1 MTQALL
7 DLWMSQSSQ
16 GETQFIN
23 RDLSEK
29 MLISEIE
36 SKNQG
41 FVDTTAAF
49 HRACAQSRLPHIK
62 VTPHQGYPPS
72 RLPPIHAPQPQCKLS
87 WRSLVARPSSKL
99 FVGEWQLHTTT
110 QCCNS
115 VAPSLFFVSWSH
127 NFGKLV
133 CETIQ
138 DTLKWQT
145 STQIHAH
152 IVCIIMY
159 MCVCNQACVY
169 ISMCV
174 CVQSDMALHVDVYS
188 FALFVLIGCMCICVY
203 IQVICSIY
211 THV

>member
-49 HRACAQSRLPHIK
+49 HRACAQSRLHHIK

-72 RLPPIHAPQPQCKLS
+72 RLPPHTCHPASVQIELTQPGCQAELQVVC
-87 WRSLVARPSSKL
+87 RRVAVAHNDPMLQLCSSKSFL
-99 FVGEWQLHTTT
+99 CELVT
-110 QCCNS
+110 Q
-115 VAPSLFFVSWSH
+115 F
-127 NFGKLV
+127 
-133 CETIQ
+133 
-138 DTLKWQT
+138 WQT
-145 STQIHAH
+145 
-152 IVCIIMY
+152 
-159 MCVCNQACVY
+159 CV
-169 ISMCV
+169 
-174 CVQSDMALHVDVYS
+174 
-188 FALFVLIGCMCICVY
+188 
-203 IQVICSIY
+203 
-211 THV
+211 

>member
-62 VTPHQGYPPS
+62 VTPPS
-72 RLPPIHAPQPQCKLS
+72 RLPTIKVAPLHVTQPQCKLS
-87 WRSLVARPSSKL
+87 CRRVYQEVLIEDRKDSG
-99 FVGEWQLHTTT
+99 FVD
-110 QCCNS
+110 
-115 VAPSLFFVSWSH
+115 
-127 NFGKLV
+127 
-133 CETIQ
+133 ET
-138 DTLKWQT
+138 
-145 STQIHAH
+145 
-152 IVCIIMY
+152 
-159 MCVCNQACVY
+159 
-169 ISMCV
+169 
-174 CVQSDMALHVDVYS
+174 VQSDGNPVHQQRPKRKNVD
-188 FALFVLIGCMCICVY
+188 F
-203 IQVICSIY
+203 
-211 THV
+211 